1 MSTNAAAIRN
11 KATNVARIFNIL
23 ATAVLIVGALGIV
36 LVSLSGVVALFSDG
50 GGLGALLV
58 ALLGAVGVAIYT
70 ALTWAGITLATI
82 IAGYIAERSGT
93 PTQYN
98 A

>member
-1 MSTNAAAIRN
+1 MSTNAIAIRS
-11 KATNVARIFNIL
+11 KATKVARIFDIL
-23 ATAVLIVGALGIV
+23 ATVVLIVGALGV
-36 LVSLSGVVALFSDG
+36 VTTSLLGVVGLFSDDG
-50 GGLGALLV
+50 GFGTLLIAL
-58 ALLGAVGVAIYT
+58 ASAVGIAIYT

-82 IAGYIAERSGT
+82 VAGYIAERSGT

>member
-1 MSTNAAAIRN
+1 MSTNAIAIRS
-11 KATNVARIFNIL
+11 KATKVARIFDIL
-23 ATAVLIVGALGIV
+23 ATVVLIIGALGIAAMAF
-36 LVSLSGVVALFSDG
+36 SGVVGLFSDD
-50 GGLGALLV
+50 GGLGALV
-58 ALLGAVGVAIYT
+58 IALAGAVGVAIYT